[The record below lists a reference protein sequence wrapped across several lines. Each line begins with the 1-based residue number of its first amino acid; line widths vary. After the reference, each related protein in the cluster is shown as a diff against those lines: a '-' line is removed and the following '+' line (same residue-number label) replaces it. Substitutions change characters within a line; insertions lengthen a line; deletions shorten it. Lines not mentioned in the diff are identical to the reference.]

1 MDYLYYLIY
10 FIVVFIIIFLC
21 DYLIMKKPYLNK
33 KKKKKD
39 NEVFEL
45 TYIVSKFKL
54 DKSKLNIKRCLIEFS
69 LMNAFIISFTVVV
82 LYILDLFIIWQF
94 LIGFILLV
102 GLIYSIYEIYG
113 NILVK
118 KGYIKK

>member
-1 MDYLYYLIY
+1 
-10 FIVVFIIIFLC
+10 
-21 DYLIMKKPYLNK
+21 
-33 KKKKKD
+33 
-39 NEVFEL
+39 
-45 TYIVSKFKL
+45 
-54 DKSKLNIKRCLIEFS
+54 
-69 LMNAFIISFTVVV
+69 MNAFIISFTVVV